1 MRKFQRPWYFFLK
14 IAKTLNSNLVDIQ
27 VNATNIGTGGTLLQ
41 RAVRLEKMQQVEF
54 LVDPYGL
61 YGAQPTVVPDGE
73 VDDDLGNISPLSI
86 AIKKNN
92 YEMWALLRY
101 HMGDATDLQYLEQMF
116 DIIEWVGPS
125 AAKSTK
131 DYDDFKN
138 GFKELLLPYTS
149 LQEVSCSSNFINI
162 FLENV
167 FNTIELHQ

>member
-1 MRKFQRPWYFFLK
+1 M
-14 IAKTLNSNLVDIQ
+14 
-27 VNATNIGTGGTLLQ
+27 LQ
-41 RAVRLEKMQQVEF
+41 RAVRLGKMQQVEF

-149 LQEVSCSSNFINI
+149 LQEVSCSSKYFINYL
-162 FLENV
+162 LENV
-167 FNTIELHQ
+167 FNTIELH